1 MGFGDYRDN
10 QKQGFIK
17 SENIN
22 KESNEE
28 KKELKEELT
37 EESLIEQLIESA
49 ISHVLSPDYK
59 IDAGYSNE
67 TIRMFQT
74 GKQLLHDTSY
84 MDLFKKATRQYITI
98 WNSITGKL
106 CPDSK
111 LYATVEEA
119 IKNLGSLDKGGGF
132 NYFNYNYIKEILQAN
147 ASGKFDLLNNSVF
160 DNPISDAN
168 IERKF
173 EQERLLMDK
182 TNKLKE
188 IVNKPIKYGDTG
200 NREDEINFD
209 DEFNI
214 FAEKLREQKMDE
226 ITIFKLVSRMG
237 ELKKQYESVIKHP
250 DRSLL
255 ERLEAQVLLEFYEQ
269 VEKQKKEQ
277 EKMAI
282 KEMEEQTR
290 QIGAGMQ
297 IGTVSG
303 SINHIEKDVSTLTWL
318 KIIDGLFGH

>member
-1 MGFGDYRDN
+1 MSF
-10 QKQGFIK
+10 
-17 SENIN
+17 
-22 KESNEE
+22 EE

-37 EESLIEQLIESA
+37 EESLIDQLIENA
-49 ISHVLSPDYK
+49 ISYVLSPDYK
-59 IDAGYSNE
+59 VDTGYSNE

-74 GKQLLHDTSY
+74 GKHLLQDTIY
-84 MDLFKKATRQYITI
+84 MDLFKEATRQYIII
-98 WNSITGKL
+98 WKSIMGEL

-111 LYATVEEA
+111 LHATVEKA

-147 ASGKFDLLNNSVF
+147 ASGKFDLLNNSIF

-168 IERKF
+168 VERKF
-173 EQERLLMDK
+173 ERERFLMEK
-182 TNKLKE
+182 TNELNEIVNKLNE

-200 NREDEINFD
+200 NSEDVINFD
-209 DEFNI
+209 AEFNV

-226 ITIFKLVSRMG
+226 ITIFKLVSKMG

-269 VEKQKKEQ
+269 VKKQREEQKER
-277 EKMAI
+277 EI
-282 KEMEEQTR
+282 KELEEQTR
-290 QIGAGMQ
+290 QIKAGMQ
-297 IGTVSG
+297 AGTVSD
-303 SINHIEKDVSTLTWL
+303 SISNIEKDVSTLTWL